1 MSNIPL
7 GRSMIRRFLAGIVHF
22 IDGRQGMKKNPK
34 LALTVVLVILLFCLL
49 SSTFNYHQN
58 ISQYRDVL
66 ADMTGKDPLLFPEV
80 VEHAA
85 DGERILKDED
95 NATMDNHIV
104 PSETLNDVDVTKP
117 SCDDDPQDNEAE
129 KALNNDTV
137 PADVPLPDGRIF
149 LRGEPPYGYLPTVNP
164 KENITIP
171 RIPIELD

>member
-1 MSNIPL
+1 
-7 GRSMIRRFLAGIVHF
+7 
-22 IDGRQGMKKNPK
+22 MKKTSA
-34 LALTVVLVILLFCLL
+34 LALTVVLVILLFC
-49 SSTFNYHQN
+49 SSGSTLDQQQN
-58 ISQYRDVL
+58 ISQYRD
-66 ADMTGKDPLLFPEV
+66 ASSDMTEKDPLLFPAP
-80 VEHAA
+80 VERAA
-85 DGERILKDED
+85 DGESILKDED

-171 RIPIELD
+171 LIPIELD